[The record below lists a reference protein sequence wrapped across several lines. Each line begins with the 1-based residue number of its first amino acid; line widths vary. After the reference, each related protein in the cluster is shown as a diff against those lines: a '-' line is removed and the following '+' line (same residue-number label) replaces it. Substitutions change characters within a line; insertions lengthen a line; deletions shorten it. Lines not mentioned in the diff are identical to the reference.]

1 MITVEPTKP
10 ELRTAS
16 KMTKYRSEKFDKH
29 NALKAKMG
37 DALWTT
43 CDGKGLGTEP
53 GQVRRR
59 DFKLLKDGN
68 TPLSSK
74 HFLAAWSVR
83 LNTLVTRY
91 RKNRGRVE
99 VDRLKCDKC
108 GSRSFVTL
116 AHISQSCAKTHG
128 LRVERHDRVVKQ
140 IVKSLE
146 KCEGVEAVMKKPRIR
161 LAGKPLLVPDIMVK
175 TPDQVYVVD
184 VQVLSDAGVKR
195 KLEEVEENKRTKY
208 DRVEYKI

>member
-1 MITVEPTKP
+1 MSP
-10 ELRTAS
+10 
-16 KMTKYRSEKFDKH
+16 YRGERFERHDV
-29 NALKAKMG
+29 LKAKTG
-37 DALWTT
+37 EALWTT
-43 CDGKGLGTEP
+43 CDGKGLKTES

-83 LNTLVTRY
+83 LNTLVTPY
-91 RKNRGRVE
+91 RKSMGRVDE
-99 VDRLKCDKC
+99 VNRLKCDKC

-128 LRVERHDRVVKQ
+128 LRVEHHDRVVKQ

-161 LAGKPLLVPDIMVK
+161 PAGMPLLVPDI
-175 TPDQVYVVD
+175 
-184 VQVLSDAGVKR
+184 L
-195 KLEEVEENKRTKY
+195 VESTRSG
-208 DRVEYKI
+208 ICC